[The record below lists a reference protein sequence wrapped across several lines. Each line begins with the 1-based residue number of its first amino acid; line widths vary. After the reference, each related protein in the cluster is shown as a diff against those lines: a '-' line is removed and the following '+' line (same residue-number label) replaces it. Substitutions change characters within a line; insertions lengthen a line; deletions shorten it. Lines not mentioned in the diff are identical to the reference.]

1 MIEII
6 EEDILKCFPFEK
18 PRDIQ
23 MEAIHEILQR
33 YNEGY
38 EHVVLDGP
46 TGAGKSAIAYTV
58 AKYIIEHTTE
68 DEKAL
73 FTTISKYLQDQYL
86 RDFPELASLRGSQDA
101 IYTCDE
107 NHVRNTEGCVLNMR
121 QTANKCVWECPY
133 KKAQKKFLKGP
144 LSLTNTHF
152 IARLPRSWHMLI
164 LDECHEA
171 GNVVV
176 SAAETPIFHE
186 DEVKFNLLFG
196 QGSSRLVE
204 IWREVRN
211 SISNHSHGEVF
222 EMPEFEGFDEFN
234 FENAQAAVDS
244 LAGQPGYHSLKR
256 HLAGLQRN
264 MGAVQLT
271 RGKEVLFHFDPNERT
286 KPGEKEKSPVIKPV
300 FASDFADKL
309 LFSKGEFIL
318 HMSAT
323 ICGEDAYAKELGFQ
337 DHKWASV
344 SVRHPIPADRRKVYF
359 HPLGWMSAKTEEKD
373 FHNTAKFVD
382 ELNEFYGKNMMIH
395 TASYKRANKISDL
408 AFAPV
413 DVPKSAKE
421 AISILKRGNTDRNGN
436 VSHAIVASPS
446 IMAGVDGKD
455 DICRINVIAKMP
467 FPSFGDPRIR
477 YISSKKPYLISQQVV
492 RHIVQAAGRAT
503 RHEEDFSYTYIIDGM
518 FDKLFKENKAMFP
531 KWFTESIQWRYNGVL
546 QPLPQEIKEF
556 RESNSEEENSVSDDL
571 EV

>member
-46 TGAGKSAIAYTV
+46 TGAGKSAIAITV
-58 AKYIIEHTTE
+58 ARYIIEHTTE

-86 RDFPELASLRGSQDA
+86 RDFPELKSLRGSQDM
-101 IYTCDE
+101 IYTCDDQ
-107 NHVRNTEGCVLNMR
+107 HLRGTEGCVLHMR

-133 KKAQKKFLKGP
+133 KKAQKAFLKGP

-152 IARLPRSWHMLI
+152 LARLPRSWHMLVI
-164 LDECHEA
+164 DECHEA
-171 GNVVV
+171 GNVVIG
-176 SAAETPIFHE
+176 AAETPIFHE
-186 DEVKFNLLFG
+186 DEVKFNLLLG
-196 QGSSRLVE
+196 KGSSRLVE
-204 IWREVRN
+204 IWQEVRH
-211 SISNHSHGEVF
+211 SLEAHSHGEVF
-222 EMPEFEGFDEFN
+222 EMPHFEGFDEFD
-234 FENAQAAVDS
+234 FEAATKSVEA
-244 LAGQPGYHSLKR
+244 LAGQPGFRSLKS

-264 MGAVQLT
+264 MTAVQLSK
-271 RGKEVLFHFDPNERT
+271 GKETLFHFDPNERPE
-286 KPGEKEKSPVIKPV
+286 KGKEKAPVIKPV

-323 ICGEDAYAKELGFQ
+323 ICGEEAYAKELGFEE
-337 DHKWASV
+337 HKWTSV
-344 SVRHPIPADRRKVYF
+344 NVRHPIPADRRKVFF

-373 FHNTAKFVD
+373 FHKTAEFVD
-382 ELNEFYGKNMMIH
+382 ELHQFYDKNMMIH
-395 TASYKRANKISDL
+395 TASYKRANKIADL

-413 DVPKSAKE
+413 DVPRSAKE
-421 AISILKRGNTDRNGN
+421 AISILKKGN
-436 VSHAIVASPS
+436 VDREGVKKTAIVASPS

-455 DICRINVIAKMP
+455 DICRVNVIAKMP
-467 FPSFGDPRIR
+467 FPSFGDPRVR
-477 YISSKKPYLISQQVV
+477 YISSKKPYLINQQVV
-492 RHIVQAAGRAT
+492 RHIVQAAGRGT
-503 RHEEDFSYTYIIDGM
+503 RHEEDFSYTFIIDGM
-518 FDKLFKENKAMFP
+518 FDKLFKDNKSMFP

-546 QPLPQEIKEF
+546 QPLPEDVTQLRAEDLPQEDAD
-556 RESNSEEENSVSDDL
+556 SDDL